1 MKVDITKVVD
11 STSSVVTLAVGM
23 CSGAIVSGTAYR
35 FGIMNKLPKA
45 VSLIG
50 GVGLGVTI
58 GTVVMS
64 VTKDC
69 LMDPVSDMVLENI
82 SPKEATYHEYPESV
96 IEEILEKYPQF
107 KDDEAVFDGGEP
119 EVAEEEINGEA

>member
-1 MKVDITKVVD
+1 MKVDIAKVVD

-58 GTVVMS
+58 GTMVMG

-82 SPKEATYHEYPESV
+82 SPREATYHEYGKSE
-96 IEEILEKYPQF
+96 IEKMLEKYPQF
-107 KDDEAVFDGGEP
+107 KEYEAVFDGGEP